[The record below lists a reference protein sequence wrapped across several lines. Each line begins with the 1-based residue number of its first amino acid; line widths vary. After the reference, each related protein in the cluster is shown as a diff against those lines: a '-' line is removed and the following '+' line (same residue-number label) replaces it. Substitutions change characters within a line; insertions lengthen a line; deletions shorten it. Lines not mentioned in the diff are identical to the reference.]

1 MTSVKVKQDGR
12 TFSLPVAEGALLSEL
27 LLDAGHPPEMPCGG
41 AGRCGKCRV
50 RVSGALSPPD
60 AAERRALGEQA
71 LEAGVRLACRTR
83 VLGEAAV
90 ELPSAVEAAVL
101 LEAAARVRP
110 KAPLFRRYG
119 VAVDIGTTTLAAR
132 LYGPAG
138 ELARAGMRNPQA
150 ARGADVISRIS
161 YALAGGGV
169 ELRETARRAI
179 GTLVHLL
186 AAKAKVRAE
195 EIDAFVLT
203 GNTCMLYLLTGS
215 DPECLSR
222 APFEASRRFG
232 ETLGA
237 GELSLPS
244 APGATAYLPR
254 CISAFVGADIVTALL
269 AARLCD
275 REETALLADIG
286 TNGEVALFREGRLL
300 CCSTAAGPA
309 FEGAGLSC
317 GMPGLPGAIDRVT
330 ENGGLLRFHVL
341 GGGPAR
347 GLCGSGAVD
356 LVAELLRRGTLEESG
371 LFAAETERFAL
382 PEGLALTQRDVR
394 MIQLA
399 KSAVSAG
406 IRTLLRRTGTPP
418 EAVARLA
425 VAGGFGSYLDLANAA
440 EIGLLPRELLPR
452 TEVLGNAA
460 LAGAAELLCDRELLA
475 RTEALADGAETVE
488 LSGDADFL
496 EYYTAGMLFER
507 EADRG

>member
-1 MTSVKVKQDGR
+1 MR
-12 TFSLPVAEGALLSEL
+12 RRGALR
-27 LLDAGHPPEMPCGG
+27 
-41 AGRCGKCRV
+41 GRCGKCRV
-50 RVSGALSPPD
+50 RASGALSPPD
-60 AAERRALGEQA
+60 TAERRALGEA
-71 LEAGVRLACRTR
+71 VLEAGFRLACRTR

-90 ELPSAVEAAVL
+90 ELPEAGEAAVL
-101 LEAAARVRP
+101 LEAASRVRP
-110 KAPLFRRYG
+110 EAPLFRRYG

-138 ELARAGMRNPQA
+138 ELAHAGMRNPQA

-161 YALAGGGV
+161 YALAGGGA
-169 ELRETARRAI
+169 ELRETVCRAL

-186 AAKAKVRAE
+186 AAKAN
-195 EIDAFVLT
+195 FVLT

-215 DPECLSR
+215 DPECLSH

-232 ETLGA
+232 ETLA
-237 GELSLPS
+237 AAELSLPS
-244 APGATAYLPR
+244 APGAIAYLPR

-275 REETALLADIG
+275 RGKTALLADIG
-286 TNGEVALFREGRLL
+286 TNGEVVLFREGRLL

-330 ENGGLLRFHVL
+330 ENGGILRFHVL

-356 LVAELLRRGTLEESG
+356 LIAELLRCGTLEESG
-371 LFAAETERFAL
+371 LFTSEAEAFTL

-418 EAVARLA
+418 DEVARLA
-425 VAGGFGSYLDLANAA
+425 VAGGFGSYLNLANAA

-460 LAGAAELLCDRELLA
+460 LAGAAELLCDQKLLA
-475 RTEALADGAETVE
+475 RTEVFADGAETVE
-488 LSGDADFL
+488 LSGDPDFL

-507 EADRG
+507 EADRE